1 MRWVLSVVAVFFA
14 GCSGGV
20 AVTVSEQELED
31 YKRQVKDLQNQLRQR
46 EDEKEELQKQMT
58 HLQRQINSLEKRK
71 ELAQAVIENVTFQEN
86 ADEMFWEFRGI
97 VKNTG
102 KRYLEDIVVM
112 LVIYDEHGNPIEV
125 PYAPPYKGKELMRK
139 FYYIAGSLDK
149 GKEIEI
155 GGDKAVE
162 KVRLYYKRWH
172 ANGQQKV
179 REALKK
185 KRYELKLFYRG
196 R

>member
-1 MRWVLSVVAVFFA
+1 MRWVLSVLVFFV

-20 AVTVSEQELED
+20 TVTVSEQELAD
-31 YKRQVKDLQNQLRQR
+31 YKRQVKDLQNKLRQR
-46 EDEKEELQKQMT
+46 EDEKEELQGQIT
-58 HLQRQINSLEKRK
+58 RLQRQINSLEKRK
-71 ELAQAVIENVTFQEN
+71 ELAQAVIENVTLQEN
-86 ADEMFWEFRGI
+86 ADEMFWEFGGVI
-97 VKNTG
+97 KNTG

-155 GGDKAVE
+155 GGE
-162 KVRLYYKRWH
+162 KVIERVRLYYKRWH